1 MNDLV
6 FILAITLKSC
16 IAVLLASIGEI
27 YTERSGVLNLGVE
40 GMMLAGAVT
49 GFVVGYRTG
58 SAFLAVAGAMS
69 AAALLAFVHAFLS
82 INLLSSQVISG
93 LAITI
98 LGMGASSF
106 LGRPFIGK
114 VGIRLSTLDF
124 EPVKDIPFLSDILSQ
139 MTVITLLA
147 LLIVPV
153 AWYILFRTNLGL
165 NIRAA
170 GEDPAAADT
179 AGVSVSSIRYGCTIF
194 GGLMAGLAGAYLSLC
209 YTPGWKEGMTAG
221 QGWIAIAMVIFS
233 TWNPWRALLGSL
245 LFGGINALQFYF
257 QATGVELIPAYIL
270 RIMPYL
276 LTVIV
281 LFLVTAIKRGSLGST
296 PAALGNPFSRES

>member
-1 MNDLV
+1 
-6 FILAITLKSC
+6 
-16 IAVLLASIGEI
+16 
-27 YTERSGVLNLGVE
+27 
-40 GMMLAGAVT
+40 
-49 GFVVGYRTG
+49 
-58 SAFLAVAGAMS
+58 
-69 AAALLAFVHAFLS
+69 
-82 INLLSSQVISG
+82 
-93 LAITI
+93 
-98 LGMGASSF
+98 
-106 LGRPFIGK
+106 
-114 VGIRLSTLDF
+114 
-124 EPVKDIPFLSDILSQ
+124 
-139 MTVITLLA
+139 VITLLA
-147 LLIVPV
+147 LIVVPV
-153 AWYILFRTNLGL
+153 AWYVLFRTNLGL

-170 GEDPAAADT
+170 GEDPAAADA